1 MAHEDDR
8 FYKFFYPEHRLD
20 QFWKC
25 MQQHQEENHYS
36 VQFKDIIGTMLDYY
50 PSRRLMMAD
59 LIAHPWMQGEFP
71 TEQEIRAEFAS
82 GDSSVNQELD
92 SLENEPISTIQKQ
105 NRTRRSPEYG
115 GVTYTSFRQLTE
127 LELAD

>member
-1 MAHEDDR
+1 MDLYALGVILFAMRAGHQPFENMAHEDDSL
-8 FYKFFYPEHRLD
+8 YKFFYPEHRLD

-25 MQQHQEENHYS
+25 VEQHQEKNHYS

-71 TEQEIRAEFAS
+71 TE
-82 GDSSVNQELD
+82 
-92 SLENEPISTIQKQ
+92 
-105 NRTRRSPEYG
+105 
-115 GVTYTSFRQLTE
+115 
-127 LELAD
+127 